1 MRLFTTATAAAF
13 AILSSGWTAAQAQP
27 ALQGVK
33 SVGIVISQ
41 LDAEKIS
48 CGFTLEALD
57 ARIRDSLA
65 SSTIKISPVAP
76 PQALVVTLNVIKID
90 DGTCM
95 ANLGLQFRKYAESEK
110 SIGVFWDR
118 NRILL
123 GSPSYIRDIT
133 IPALEGWTK
142 EFIAA
147 WLKANPR

>member
-1 MRLFTTATAAAF
+1 
-13 AILSSGWTAAQAQP
+13 
-27 ALQGVK
+27 
-33 SVGIVISQ
+33 
-41 LDAEKIS
+41 
-48 CGFTLEALD
+48 
-57 ARIRDSLA
+57 
-65 SSTIKISPVAP
+65 
-76 PQALVVTLNVIKID
+76 
-90 DGTCM
+90 M

-110 SIGVFWDR
+110 SFGVFWDR